1 MIATIKL
8 YHDTGLTAGNCLA
21 SASLLA
27 NFRATSIPDVA
38 LQQDSDITAVRI
50 EITWNKVKSAD
61 YCVINSWCY
70 WITGIVML
78 SDNVAELR
86 LSLDVITSIGISNLD
101 VIGGWCTRRCVVDDT
116 PYSNVIAENFTPQNP
131 YVIQMGS
138 EIIPKGKFANV
149 LVSTVRLEQ
158 AALENLAKYY
168 EPPEGL
174 IDGLGVTIPLLPA
187 FDNPEITKW
196 TVKSLEFGV
205 KTHVMPP
212 YVAYDLSRL
221 DVLNDPLAIVR
232 SLGIE
237 SALVD
242 SYQISDGWCDT
253 FAADEKG
260 RANIVSCVGGTHVS
274 TITPTWGVYKNNKAY
289 TGQFHRIVLFSVAT
303 GESAEF
309 KPEDVVADNQFQWS
323 YTADPRPSGCP
334 LIYPSTY
341 RGAANQQMFY
351 MVHGAMWSRLPLK
364 FFQPSGS
371 QYALSTASFNN
382 DLAARNMFS
391 NMLSAGL
398 NIGNN
403 ILGSV
408 VTGGIGGLGGMQL
421 KSDLNFGN
429 QPVQDATSM
438 QLAQP
443 NFSGAGILGGAVGVI
458 QAGANYFNN
467 VETNNFA
474 AKQQMRFDSHILFP
488 KIGQLSDYIGN
499 SFYDMRIRLDSRD
512 MVRFDA
518 YLTRY
523 GYAVDEPLTAAC
535 FTGREHFNYV
545 QATGAE
551 IITGRGNRYD
561 NLVST
566 VLAAGV
572 RIWHKPPTSAAYEN
586 NPIIGGN
593 KDVVE

>member
-1 MIATIKL
+1 MIATVKL
-8 YHDTGLTAGNCLA
+8 YHDTGLTAGNCLS
-21 SASLLA
+21 SASLLV

-61 YCVINSWCY
+61 YCVINNWCY

-86 LSLDVITSIGISNLD
+86 LSLDVITSIGISNLN

-116 PYSNVIAENFTPQNP
+116 PYTNVIAENFTPQNP
-131 YVIQMGS
+131 YVIQLGAA
-138 EIIPKGKFANV
+138 IKPAGKFANI
-149 LVSTVRLEQ
+149 LVSTVKLEQ

-168 EPPEGL
+168 EPAGDVTGE
-174 IDGLGVTIPLLPA
+174 LGVTVPLLPSLA
-187 FDNPEITKW
+187 GVEITKW
-196 TVKSLEFGV
+196 TVKIPSIGN

-212 YVAYDLSRL
+212 YAAYDMDKS
-221 DVLNDPLAIVR
+221 DVLATPIAIVR

-237 SALVD
+237 SSLVD

-253 FAADEKG
+253 LAADATG
-260 RANIVSCVGGTHVS
+260 RANVVSCAGGTYTS
-274 TITPTWGVYKNNKAY
+274 SITPTWGVHKNNKVY
-289 TGQFHRIVLFSVAT
+289 TGQFHRIVLFSIST

-309 KPEDVVADNQFQWS
+309 KPEDVVFDNQFQWS
-323 YTADPRPSGCP
+323 YMADPRPSGCP
-334 LIYPSTY
+334 VIYPSVY
-341 RGAANQQMFY
+341 RGAANLQMFY
-351 MVHGAMWSRLPLK
+351 MIHGARWSRLPLHYIT
-364 FFQPSGS
+364 PSG
-371 QYALSTASFNN
+371 YEHALNVAAFNN
-382 DLAARNMFS
+382 DLAQRNFFS
-391 NMLSAGL
+391 GALSGGISAG
-398 NIGNN
+398 GN
-403 ILGSV
+403 LLSGLM
-408 VTGGIGGLGGMQL
+408 TGGLSGVQMQ
-421 KSDLNFGN
+421 SDLNFGY
-429 QPVQDATSM
+429 QPVQDAISM

-443 NFSGAGILGGAVGVI
+443 NFSGAQMVAGGAGGV
-458 QAGANYFNN
+458 QGLANYINN

-474 AKQQMRFDSHILFP
+474 AKQQMRVDGNISFP
-488 KIGQLSDYIGN
+488 KVDQLADYIGN
-499 SFYDMRIRLDSRD
+499 VFYDMRIRLDSRD

-561 NLVST
+561 NLVSS
-566 VLAAGV
+566 VLAGGV
-572 RIWHKPPTSAAYEN
+572 RIWHKPPTAGAYEN
-586 NPIIGGN
+586 NPIIGGS

>member
-1 MIATIKL
+1 MIATVKL

-138 EIIPKGKFANV
+138 EIIPKGKYIHV
-149 LVSTVRLEQ
+149 LVSTANLDK

-168 EPPEGL
+168 EPAGDLKGE
-174 IDGLGVTIPLLPA
+174 LGVTVPLLP
-187 FDNPEITKW
+187 
-196 TVKSLEFGV
+196 TVKGRELTTWSVLIPSMGF
-205 KTHVMPP
+205 KSHVMPP
-212 YVAYDLSRL
+212 YVAYDMDKMDTLGESI
-221 DVLNDPLAIVR
+221 AIVR

-242 SYQISDGWCDT
+242 SYEISTGWGGVSATD
-253 FAADEKG
+253 DKG
-260 RANIVSCVGGTHVS
+260 RFDRIDCMGGVRTS
-274 TITPTWGVYKNNKAY
+274 TITPTWGVYKNNKVY
-289 TGQFHRIVLFSVAT
+289 TGQFHRIVLFSIAT
-303 GESAEF
+303 GEAAEF
-309 KPEDVVADNQFQWS
+309 KPEDVVLENQFEWS
-323 YTADPRPSGCP
+323 YMADPRPSGCP
-334 LIYPSTY
+334 VIYPSTY
-341 RGAANQQMFY
+341 RGAANLQMFY
-351 MVHGAMWSRLPLK
+351 MVHGAKWSRLPIIGTR
-364 FFQPSGS
+364 PSGY
-371 QYALSTASFNN
+371 QHTLNVASFNN
-382 DLAARNMFS
+382 DLAQRNMFS
-391 NMLSAGL
+391 DVLS
-398 NIGNN
+398 
-403 ILGSV
+403 
-408 VTGGIGGLGGMQL
+408 GGIGLGGQL
-421 KSDLNFGN
+421 LSGVLPAGLSGLQLQSDLNFGY
-429 QPVQDATSM
+429 QPVQDAVSM

-443 NFSGAGILGGAVGVI
+443 NFNVGQMVSGGAGVLQGL
-458 QAGANYFNN
+458 ANYINN

-474 AKQQMRFDSHILFP
+474 AKQQMRVDGNVLFP
-488 KIGQLSDYIGN
+488 KIDQLSDYIGN

-545 QATGAE
+545 QAAGAE

-572 RIWHKPPTSAAYEN
+572 RIWHKPPSSAAYES